1 MVYPFCFFSSTA
13 TSTFGEEAHPRF
25 VFDYF
30 PPLVVDS
37 EEMHAMK
44 EAVVIVVTFL
54 ANALPPAHAKG
65 GGGGGGGVA
74 AASATAAAKAGGG
87 SRSSRDDSI
96 HLYPDSSGSSS
107 QGGGEGPNRVGWS
120 IASSSTS
127 AKGSSLYRDS
137 SGRVRS
143 GRPRYY
149 GAGHSKAARF
159 ASKYG
164 KTFVKRAIL
173 WSAVVGATAFI
184 FYHSSRYSG
193 SQRASLTSD
202 CPRGIRVRVRSCTHA
217 DKLTDHEHPN
227 VYRPVP
233 VRT

>member
-1 MVYPFCFFSSTA
+1 M
-13 TSTFGEEAHPRF
+13 EEAHPF
-25 VFDYF
+25 
-30 PPLVVDS
+30 LVKRHTQSLYLTLCVVVDVDS
-37 EEMHAMK
+37 EEMQAMK

-87 SRSSRDDSI
+87 SRSSRDSRI
-96 HLYPDSSGSSS
+96 HPHPVSSGSSS
-107 QGGGEGPNRVGWS
+107 QGGGEGPNRVDWS

-202 CPRGIRVRVRSCTHA
+202 CPRGIRVRVQCAPARMQTS
-217 DKLTDHEHPN
+217 
-227 VYRPVP
+227 
-233 VRT
+233 

>member
-1 MVYPFCFFSSTA
+1 
-13 TSTFGEEAHPRF
+13 
-25 VFDYF
+25 
-30 PPLVVDS
+30 
-37 EEMHAMK
+37 MK

-65 GGGGGGGVA
+65 GGGGGGGGGWGA
-74 AASATAAAKAGGG
+74 GRSSASASAASATAVAKAGGG
-87 SRSSRDDSI
+87 SRSSRDDRLGKESMEN
-96 HLYPDSSGSSS
+96 LYPDSSGSSS